1 MAKIEKF
8 YNLNIFF
15 SIIILNINDY
25 VTKIV
30 LYQDFIHK
38 KLVK

>member
-38 KLVK
+38 ILVN